1 MPHRY
6 ERAMYALLLFWLLV
20 GTALAPTIT
29 RAATQDG
36 VRGEA
41 PASGQAP
48 RLLAQRQPGG
58 LPGRSDIEEEG
69 RPGGKP
75 LPGDRAQQPAAPA
88 TRSLQNAKPRGPS
101 EAGPEAGAADKKA
114 APGAKKTPDK
124 GN

>member
-1 MPHRY
+1 
-6 ERAMYALLLFWLLV
+6 MYALLLFSLLA
-20 GTALAPTIT
+20 GAALAPTLT
-29 RAATQDG
+29 RAASRDG
-36 VRGEA
+36 ASGEA
-41 PASGQAP
+41 PASWRAP

-101 EAGPEAGAADKKA
+101 EAGPEAGATDKKA
-114 APGAKKTPDK
+114 APRAKKAPDK